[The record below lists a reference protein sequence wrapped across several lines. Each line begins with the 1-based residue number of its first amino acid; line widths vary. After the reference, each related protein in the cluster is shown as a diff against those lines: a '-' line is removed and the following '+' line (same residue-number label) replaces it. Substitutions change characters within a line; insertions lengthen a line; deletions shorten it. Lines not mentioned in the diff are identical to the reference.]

1 MKIFAKDLVRIRKA
15 IEKFEVAKA
24 NLQGVQIQLMTASG
38 QEAITSALKGACA
51 TYRAISGMMDPKAIQ
66 RIVAEYSK
74 ESMRNEMTQE
84 LTGDALDNAM
94 GDLDDADAEDE
105 LVNQVLSEIG
115 INQLAGAATAPTGT
129 VEAPAETTNPTATTT
144 TDNNTDLSDLQNRL
158 NNL

>member
-1 MKIFAKDLVRIRKA
+1 
-15 IEKFEVAKA
+15 
-24 NLQGVQIQLMTASG
+24 
-38 QEAITSALKGACA
+38 
-51 TYRAISGMMDPKAIQ
+51 
-66 RIVAEYSK
+66 
-74 ESMRNEMTQE
+74 
-84 LTGDALDNAM
+84 M

>member
-1 MKIFAKDLVRIRKA
+1 
-15 IEKFEVAKA
+15 
-24 NLQGVQIQLMTASG
+24 MTASG

-51 TYRAISGMMDPKAIQ
+51 TYRTISGMMDPKSIQ

-74 ESMRNEMTQE
+74 ESMRNEMMQE

-105 LVNQVLSEIG
+105 LVNQVLAEIG
-115 INQLAGAATAPTGT
+115 ISQLADAAAAPSGT
-129 VEAPAETTNPTATTT
+129 VAAPAETTGPTATTAMDT
-144 TDNNTDLSDLQNRL
+144 NNMSDLQNRL

>member
-24 NLQGVQIQLMTASG
+24 NLQGIQIQLMTASG
-38 QEAITSALKGACA
+38 QEAITSALKGACQA
-51 TYRAISGMMDPKAIQ
+51 YRAISGMMDPKAVQ

-74 ESMRNEMTQE
+74 ESMRNEMMQE

-94 GDLDDADAEDE
+94 GDLDDSAAEDE

-115 INQLAGAATAPTGT
+115 ITQLANAS
-129 VEAPAETTNPTATTT
+129 EAPSGTLETAQPVDPTKAA
-144 TDNNTDLSDLQNRL
+144 TDNNDMSDLQNRL

>member
-24 NLQGVQIQLMTASG
+24 NLQGIQIQLMTASG

-51 TYRAISGMMDPKAIQ
+51 TYRAISGMMDPKSVQ

-74 ESMRNEMTQE
+74 ESMRNEMMQE

-105 LVNQVLSEIG
+105 LVNQVLAEIG
-115 INQLAGAATAPTGT
+115 INQLAGAATAPSGS
-129 VEAPAETTNPTATTT
+129 VAAPAETTGPTAATA
-144 TDNNTDLSDLQNRL
+144 TDNSNMSDLQNRL